1 MLTTQMEGVDNIRK
15 RVSAAEVFVAHVN
28 AGLQDLRVS
37 DDENYEKLLKGVHA
51 NHMRSMK
58 NSDLIDTLQT
68 ELNKYKV
75 VIEAEPEKIVL
86 WHESDEFKN

>member
-1 MLTTQMEGVDNIRK
+1 
-15 RVSAAEVFVAHVN
+15 
-28 AGLQDLRVS
+28 
-37 DDENYEKLLKGVHA
+37 
-51 NHMRSMK
+51 MK